1 MEYSNIFYIPTIKKV
16 SGITTWIYEI
26 AKKYHLIDIT
36 LMYSDVKSDIE
47 QLNRIRQYIRV
58 IRINPDTTPIIKC
71 KKLFLT
77 IKGKGV
83 KCFEAKE
90 RIGTIQT
97 RFSLALLNPY
107 GKSVDKVVAIS
118 KVVADDYEQLCGVK
132 PIICSNPITMNEQ
145 RKIMRYIY
153 IGRLNDN
160 KGKERIKIFL
170 KEHDKNNLDYLLTI
184 VSDNQLDIKND
195 KVIYIKPRPDA
206 RYLIPGNDY
215 LLMLGNNDEGF
226 SYSINEALMQNVPII
241 ATDMDILKELGIKNK
256 VHGYILDFD
265 MNNIP
270 LEDIYN
276 NIPTFEYKPPQDN
289 WLDLLDKTSA
299 EYVQSQMI
307 KLRALKQYKDIELDR
322 VVKKGELFTTYDE
335 RAKHLVEELGYAEY
349 EDIEPNKDCKYKV
362 SVIIPVY
369 NQEMLIKRTLDSIPS
384 RNNVEIII
392 IDDKSTDN
400 TYKVL
405 MDYKKEHK
413 DKNIILLHNME
424 NKGVGYTYNR
434 GIDKA
439 TGDYI
444 VRIDSD
450 DYFYTGQFN
459 HIVDEELDGTDM
471 IYYNLEDNSGRIL
484 EVNKGN
490 RRSRCGAVKFIRREF
505 IEDTR
510 CPEIRT
516 AEDRAFNDDLLDK
529 LPTEKFTERILYHY
543 NYPRENSL
551 TDLTK
556 RGIL

>member
-36 LMYSDVKSDIE
+36 LMYSDPKSDIE

-58 IRINPDTTPIIKC
+58 IKINPDNTPIIKC

-83 KCFEAKE
+83 KCFEAQE

-107 GKSVDKVVAIS
+107 GKDVDKVVAIS

-132 PIICSNPITMNEQ
+132 PIICSNPIQIE
-145 RKIMRYIY
+145 KHKVMRYIY

-206 RYLIPGNDY
+206 RYLILGNDY

-226 SYSINEALMQNVPII
+226 SYCINEALIQNVPII

-307 KLRALKQYKDIELDR
+307 KLRALIQYKDVEYDR
-322 VVKKGELFTTYDE
+322 TIKKGELFTTYDE

-349 EDIEPNKDCKYKV
+349 EDIEADPNCKYKI

-369 NQEMLIKRTLDSIPS
+369 NQEMLITRTLDSIPS

-439 TGDYI
+439 SGDYI

-459 HIVDEELDGTDM
+459 YMVDKELDGRDM

-484 EVNKGN
+484 EVNLGN
-490 RRSRCGAVKFIRREF
+490 RRGRCGAVKFIRRDF
-505 IEDTR
+505 IGETR

-516 AEDRAFNDDLLDK
+516 AEDKAFNDDLLDK
-529 LPTEKFTERILYHY
+529 LPTEKFTGRIVYHY